1 MSISTLYDSTRTALA
16 AHLPDVIDSQLTNVA
31 LLVAA
36 AVQVQ
41 SCHLADLARAM
52 PLDGLQRSK
61 QQRIRRTLDNE
72 RISPATHVVPIL
84 QAALAGLRGQAVA
97 LLIDRVII
105 NTIFNV
111 LVVSVAFKR
120 RSIPLAWTILEHAGT
135 TTLAEQQAILT
146 TALACLPPAV
156 RVTIQGDGE
165 FRSTALF
172 AWIRQR
178 GHHAILGIKSDTYV
192 SDTADGA
199 NAQTIAARYGAS
211 REVQYWSQ
219 VYITHE
225 QVGPV
230 NLLVWWHKD
239 EQGQEQIRVAL
250 TDLPATKR
258 TWHQGQRRMW
268 IETLFRDWKSSGFG
282 LNTTGLQ
289 DADRLNALLIPLVI
303 AYVWFV
309 SVGRWVVKRSARRL
323 IDDGTPD
330 AWHYSLFQLGVGW
343 LERCRGRSQPMPVI
357 LYLYR

>member
-1 MSISTLYDSTRTALA
+1 MSISTLYDSTRAALA
-16 AHLPDVIDSQLTNVA
+16 AHLTDIRDSQLTNLA

-36 AVQVQ
+36 AVQAQ

-52 PLDGLQRSK
+52 PIAGLQESK
-61 QQRIRRTLDNE
+61 QQRVRRTLDNE
-72 RISPATHVVPIL
+72 RITQATHVVPIL
-84 QAALAGLRGQAVA
+84 QAALAGLRGQAIA

-120 RSIPLAWTILEHAGT
+120 RSIPVAWTILEHDGT
-135 TTLAEQQAILT
+135 TNLAEQQTILT
-146 TALACLPPAV
+146 TALACLPSDV

-172 AWIRQR
+172 GWIRQL
-178 GHHAILGIKSDTYV
+178 GHHAILGVKSDTYV
-192 SDTADGA
+192 SDHADGRG
-199 NAQTIAARYGAS
+199 AQPIAARYGNS
-211 REVQYWSQ
+211 RDVQYWSQ
-219 VYITHE
+219 VYITKDR
-225 QVGPV
+225 VGPV
-230 NLLVWWHKD
+230 NLLVWWQKD
-239 EQGQEQIRVAL
+239 EQGKEQIRVVM

-258 TWHQGQRRMW
+258 TWQQGRRRMW

-289 DADRLNALLIPLVI
+289 DADRLSALLIPLVI

-309 SVGRWVVKRSARRL
+309 SVGRWVVKRSLRRL

-330 AWHYSLFQLGVGW
+330 TWHYSLFQLGVGW
-343 LERCRGRSQPMPVI
+343 LDYCQSRSQPMPVI
-357 LYLYR
+357 LYVYP